1 MKKLI
6 LGLISLSLLGLTGCD
21 FSGEGSD
28 TIKRLLGLDDVSFT
42 STDTWTYNSSGGDTF
57 IVDESVNSIT
67 ISGDIGGKNL
77 YLAEVN
83 TSDSS
88 IAADYIK
95 YMTSTNSNRSA
106 AEESEEPL
114 QEVAAAKNVS
124 SGRFK
129 HYVGYN
135 FKPDPNEFSSAR
147 SIASPS
153 YSVTQIDRKVGTKKS
168 VFIANSSS
176 DDTARS
182 KASATLWAFNDTC
195 NVWVVDSDK
204 YLTSDTEKQKL
215 AEKFAAAFAA
225 FYPVVTNVFGKELD
239 EIYTKYV
246 STSLLSGEY
255 TTSDMTEV
263 SNTGEKINI
272 VIYDLFAD
280 GEGGNVL
287 GFFSSGD
294 YYAKDFYSYSNVGKY
309 FYVDSYFATQ
319 EESVNTIISTL
330 AHEFQHMVHFGVKG
344 NDTDT
349 NFNEMLSMLCED
361 MMQEFLTDKGYTIE
375 DKDSPKS
382 RMLEFMIEYF
392 GCGIRGYD
400 NSSLAYANAYA
411 FGSWLCRQYGGAA
424 LVKEMMSNDYTN
436 NECIVAAVNE
446 LNGTSFT
453 FDDLFAQFIKA
464 CYGKDSEYTFNKDAA
479 KTITYSSG
487 STTYDYP
494 MTAINLWE
502 PSSMYNLN
510 TALIPGKSL
519 TSGESLTYR
528 QYIESEIGASYIDSQ
543 YKYFGPLVF
552 NANTLLTSISQS
564 YGMALKRKSTV
575 IPSGTNSYTI
585 TFSSK
590 SGYTK
595 TGMKLFLYIK

>member
-28 TIKRLLGLDDVSFT
+28 TIRRLLGLDDVSFT
-42 STDTWTYNSSGGDTF
+42 STDTWTYNSSGRDTF

-95 YMTSTNSNRSA
+95 YMSSTNSNRSA

-114 QEVAAAKNVS
+114 QEVAAAKTYPQE
-124 SGRFK
+124 RFK

-153 YSVTQIDRKVGTKKS
+153 YSVTPIDREVGTTRKS

-182 KASATLWAFNDTC
+182 TAPATLWALNDTC
-195 NVWVVDSDK
+195 NVWVVNSDK
-204 YLTSDTEKQKL
+204 YLTSDTKKQKL

-225 FYPVVTNVFGKELD
+225 FYPVVTNVFGNESD
-239 EIYTKYV
+239 EIYTSYV
-246 STSLLSGEY
+246 STSLISGKY
-255 TTSDMTEV
+255 TTSPMTEV
-263 SNTGEKINI
+263 SDTGEKINI
-272 VIYDLFAD
+272 VIYDLFQD

-309 FYVDSYFATQ
+309 FYVDSFFAIQ
-319 EESVNTIISTL
+319 AESVNTIISTL

-361 MMQEFLTDKGYTIE
+361 MMQKFLTDNGYKIE

-400 NSSLAYANAYA
+400 NTSLAYANAYA

-424 LVKEMMSNDYTN
+424 LVKKMMSNEKTN

-479 KTITYSSG
+479 KTITYSNG

-494 MTAINLWE
+494 MTAINLWDT
-502 PSSMYNLN
+502 SSESIYKL
-510 TALIPGKSL
+510 TATVP
-519 TSGESLTYR
+519 GESFTYKE
-528 QYIESEIGASYIDSQ
+528 YIEGQIGASYIDSQ

-564 YGMALKRKSTV
+564 YGMALKRKRTV

>member
-1 MKKLI
+1 M
-6 LGLISLSLLGLTGCD
+6 
-21 FSGEGSD
+21 
-28 TIKRLLGLDDVSFT
+28 
-42 STDTWTYNSSGGDTF
+42 
-57 IVDESVNSIT
+57 
-67 ISGDIGGKNL
+67 
-77 YLAEVN
+77 
-83 TSDSS
+83 
-88 IAADYIK
+88 
-95 YMTSTNSNRSA
+95 
-106 AEESEEPL
+106 
-114 QEVAAAKNVS
+114 
-124 SGRFK
+124 
-129 HYVGYN
+129 
-135 FKPDPNEFSSAR
+135 
-147 SIASPS
+147 
-153 YSVTQIDRKVGTKKS
+153 
-168 VFIANSSS
+168 
-176 DDTARS
+176 
-182 KASATLWAFNDTC
+182 
-195 NVWVVDSDK
+195 WVVNSDK
-204 YLTSDTEKQKL
+204 YLTSDTEKQNL
-215 AEKFAAAFAA
+215 AGKFAAAFAA
-225 FYPVVTNVFGKELD
+225 FYPVVTNVFGKESD
-239 EIYTKYV
+239 EIYTNYV
-246 STSLLSGEY
+246 STSLISGEY
-255 TTSDMTEV
+255 TTSPMTEV
-263 SNTGEKINI
+263 SDTGEKINI

-280 GEGGNVL
+280 GEEGNVL

-294 YYAKDFYSYSNVGKY
+294 YYARDFYNYSNVGKY

-344 NDTDT
+344 NDSDT

-361 MMQEFLTDKGYTIE
+361 MMQKFLTDKGYTIE

-382 RMLEFMIEYF
+382 RMLQFMIEYF

-424 LVKEMMSNDYTN
+424 LVKEMMSNEKTN
-436 NECIVAAVNE
+436 NECIVAAVNK

-479 KTITYSSG
+479 KTITYSSE

-502 PSSMYNLN
+502 SSSMYDLN
-510 TALIPGKSL
+510 TALIPGESL

-528 QYIESEIGASYIDSQ
+528 QYSESEIGASYIDSQ

-564 YGMALKRKSTV
+564 YGMALKRKSAV